1 MEVALRYTLLI
12 LFTLFTLF
20 ILFKLLKQ
28 LHVCLYMLFGKV
40 RMVLEWADSELLS
53 KMVSERTGWITLTL
67 ILL

>member
-12 LFTLFTLF
+12 LFILFTLF

-28 LHVCLYMLFGKV
+28 LHVCLYILFGKV
-40 RMVLEWADSELLS
+40 RTVLEWADELLS
-53 KMVSERTGWITLTL
+53 KMLSERTGWITLTL